1 MKRKIAV
8 ILISLLIVATASFGS
23 YFNANNVGGSVIYF
37 PLLFGIFSVNGYYRM
52 GFEVFNSS
60 QTGNLSFTPTM
71 LYVGPTVSYSGALGQ
86 ISGLEAGLDAR
97 ILTGV
102 ENLSFNLFGR
112 RFMLALGLRGQAM
125 YSFFQ
130 PTEKFK
136 TRLSPEISFIDVTR
150 MTDRFKFSL
159 FFWPI
164 PVLIGFDMYF

>member
-1 MKRKIAV
+1 
-8 ILISLLIVATASFGS
+8 
-23 YFNANNVGGSVIYF
+23 
-37 PLLFGIFSVNGYYRM
+37 M
-52 GFEVFNSS
+52 GFEVFGAS
-60 QTGNLSFTPTM
+60 QTGNLSLAPTM
-71 LYVGPTVSYSGALGQ
+71 LYVGLKVSYSGELGQ

-125 YSFFQ
+125 NSFFQ
-130 PTEKFK
+130 PTEKLK

-159 FFWPI
+159 FYWPI
-164 PVLIGFDMYF
+164 